1 MTQGSTGRQST
12 PRTSESTSLVVSSI
26 GRTSANDVIVA
37 CREICAKDPIVSGA
51 GAAASAAA
59 GTGLTSAQRD
69 AVLTRWAMYKLLAS
83 LPNEVLRHVSGL
95 DDAQFAAR
103 SPAVIAAF
111 LLAKG
116 RNVTP
121 SSIEKARRAFGKL
134 RSFMLEHDVPW
145 EVNIVTLVQS
155 LARFQFCAAIGNSP
169 EKILLVGHADA

>member
-1 MTQGSTGRQST
+1 
-12 PRTSESTSLVVSSI
+12 
-26 GRTSANDVIVA
+26 
-37 CREICAKDPIVSGA
+37 
-51 GAAASAAA
+51 
-59 GTGLTSAQRD
+59 
-69 AVLTRWAMYKLLAS
+69 MYKLLAS

>member
-12 PRTSESTSLVVSSI
+12 PRTRESTSLVVSSI

-51 GAAASAAA
+51 GAAAAAAA

-121 SSIEKARRAFGKL
+121 SSIEVGEVVKA
-134 RSFMLEHDVPW
+134 
-145 EVNIVTLVQS
+145 QS
-155 LARFQFCAAIGNSP
+155 TP
-169 EKILLVGHADA
+169 